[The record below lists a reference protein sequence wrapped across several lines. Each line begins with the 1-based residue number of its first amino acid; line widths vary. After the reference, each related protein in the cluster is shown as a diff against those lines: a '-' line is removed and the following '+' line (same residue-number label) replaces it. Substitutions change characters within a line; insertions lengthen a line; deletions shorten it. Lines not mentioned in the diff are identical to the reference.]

1 MDRRFLDHVWNQS
14 TAKWAWKSTV
24 TWREEWHPAES
35 WLWSP
40 ARGDNGGRWTVGGR
54 ARQRGQEG
62 HASPG
67 ARTLTWYP
75 PPGST
80 DGCPSKITS
89 EVTVGPARMERW
101 VRSGYRRNHNWE
113 FWSFHAIPTSDLF
126 LFASDLVGKLLCIV
140 DVFHVTTRARH
151 RAEWFISFDPHQNPL
166 WSILPLTSLYRWV
179 NCCME
184 RWGNS
189 CKVRWW
195 VSEWG

>member
-1 MDRRFLDHVWNQS
+1 M
-14 TAKWAWKSTV
+14 
-24 TWREEWHPAES
+24 
-35 WLWSP
+35 
-40 ARGDNGGRWTVGGR
+40 GGR

-67 ARTLTWYP
+67 AGTLTWYP
-75 PPGST
+75 PSGST

-113 FWSFHAIPTSDLF
+113 FWSFHAISTSDLF

-151 RAEWFISFDPHQNPL
+151 RAE
-166 WSILPLTSLYRWV
+166 
-179 NCCME
+179 
-184 RWGNS
+184 
-189 CKVRWW
+189 
-195 VSEWG
+195 